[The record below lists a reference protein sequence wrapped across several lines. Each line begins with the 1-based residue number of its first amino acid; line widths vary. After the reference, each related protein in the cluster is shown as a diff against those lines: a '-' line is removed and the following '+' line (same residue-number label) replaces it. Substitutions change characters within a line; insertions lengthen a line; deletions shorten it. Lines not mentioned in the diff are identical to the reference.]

1 MQIKALRKA
10 IKIKTSVLLF
20 AWSLIFLH
28 GIIPHTHH
36 DPGFSGCS
44 HSCHHESQEDSNTA
58 TAFNN
63 ILLKGIDTGNDHK
76 GIACHFAS
84 ELIHQNDIDKVFIH
98 EAGNL
103 VLTPVNTDN
112 QCLIMTAHGRI
123 IRASYSLMPLRA
135 PPVA

>member
-1 MQIKALRKA
+1 ML
-10 IKIKTSVLLF
+10 

-36 DPGFSGCS
+36 DPGDTGCK
-44 HSCHHESQEDSNTA
+44 HICHHDSQEESSTD

-63 ILLKGIDTGNDHK
+63 ILLKSIDTGNNHN
-76 GIACHFAS
+76 GIVCHFAS

-103 VLTPVNTDN
+103 VLTPENTDT
-112 QCLIMTAHGRI
+112 QCLIMPAPGRI

-135 PPVA
+135 PPVT